1 MVVGSKQLTE
11 RTSLRLGALLLV
23 LLASS
28 VPLVSDQ
35 KRQVVVVSVNGEWTL
50 GAQSSNPDGTAN
62 PPVRFGQTLTAGDL
76 CLVGEESA
84 AIVLKYSTPPDDKL
98 YPFPC
103 EKRNF
108 GGPRSC
114 TVPDKH
120 CGIDLHDLNASRGI
134 VASLKANILDPMLN
148 VIRAEPEKYM
158 VAASRGADSELADAV
173 VPFANGHIDLR
184 AIFREMSSGTYYVE
198 LSPVD
203 SPSSPTAPL
212 RIAYSKGQ
220 PAPLAAGSLRAGVYK
235 VLQVTEKGE
244 HGDSDC
250 WVLIAAPPAYASQAA
265 AYAQAASEAA
275 HLPAEMDPAAT
286 RGLLRAYLESLSR
299 PEKGETHP

>member
-158 VAASRGADSELADAV
+158 VAASRGADSELAD
-173 VPFANGHIDLR
+173 
-184 AIFREMSSGTYYVE
+184 
-198 LSPVD
+198 
-203 SPSSPTAPL
+203 
-212 RIAYSKGQ
+212 
-220 PAPLAAGSLRAGVYK
+220 GVYK